1 MPRGSEQ
8 RPLRD
13 RKRDRN
19 RGALVEAAVTLFQ
32 QQGYERTTIAEIAD
46 AAEMGPRT
54 FFNYFASKEEILFP
68 DSEQRVQDAVAAIA
82 RNAAGRA
89 PAQALADAVTMVV
102 DTHDDMVG
110 PLADVR
116 NALIETVPAVRGR
129 ALQIQ
134 HSAQQRIAA
143 ALRAAYPRE
152 LDDVTAAA
160 LVGATIGA
168 VAGAISTLPAESRP
182 DPQRRRDAIR
192 RGLDVVAGAWRTEPD
207 ERP

>member
-1 MPRGSEQ
+1 
-8 RPLRD
+8 
-13 RKRDRN
+13 
-19 RGALVEAAVTLFQ
+19 
-32 QQGYERTTIAEIAD
+32 
-46 AAEMGPRT
+46 
-54 FFNYFASKEEILFP
+54 
-68 DSEQRVQDAVAAIA
+68 
-82 RNAAGRA
+82 
-89 PAQALADAVTMVV
+89 
-102 DTHDDMVG
+102 
-110 PLADVR
+110 VR

-134 HSAQQRIAA
+134 LSAQQRIAA

-192 RGLDVVAGAWRTEPD
+192 RGLDVVARGWRTEAD
-207 ERP
+207 ERPGA